1 MEADAGFVQDVEHV
15 DEAAA
20 DLRSQADALAFAAG
34 EGGRGAVEG
43 EVVEADF
50 EDEVKARADLF
61 EDLHG
66 DGSLRWR
73 ELFLQSVDPL
83 GKLGD
88 VHRGRLGDVLAVDE
102 VMQRFLVQAL
112 ALTLGADGGADEWCG
127 LFARRGGLV
136 VAFALHHGDVF
147 RHALVGVGEAGVA
160 EPRRR
165 DGHRLFGAVDD
176 FVHRLFGKVLDGRL
190 ERCAVSLAEGLY
202 LSEDECVFVFPERR
216 DAPLVNAER
225 GVGDDL
231 LHVDHVHF
239 AEAFAAW
246 AGAVGRVEREVV
258 WRRLTVSQSGHGT
271 HQSAAVVTNLVRC
284 GVEQQDESVS
294 LLHGHA
300 EALLEAWPVVD
311 ADHELV
317 DDHLNA
323 VHLVSIQLHAA
334 ADLHQLTVDAH
345 VEVALL
351 AHLLEEL
358 LVVPLAVADERCEEV
373 HLPSVILPHDQ
384 LQNLLLGVL
393 DHLLAA
399 EVGVGLA
406 SAGVEQAEEVV
417 DLRSGADGGAWVAVR
432 RLLLDGDDG
441 AQAGDLVHV
450 WPLHVAHEV
459 ASVGREGVDVA
470 ALTFGEDG
478 VEGERRL
485 AASTHTRDDGEAVA
499 GQLDVDILQVVHAC
513 TPYANGATPLDAV
526 VCCCDFFLFI
536 DSHTCCVHF
545 VTQRWS

>member
-1 MEADAGFVQDVEHV
+1 
-15 DEAAA
+15 
-20 DLRSQADALAFAAG
+20 
-34 EGGRGAVEG
+34 
-43 EVVEADF
+43 
-50 EDEVKARADLF
+50 
-61 EDLHG
+61 
-66 DGSLRWR
+66 
-73 ELFLQSVDPL
+73 
-83 GKLGD
+83 
-88 VHRGRLGDVLAVDE
+88 
-102 VMQRFLVQAL
+102 MQRFLVQAL
-112 ALTLGADGGADEWCG
+112 ALTFGTDGGADEWSG
-127 LFARRGGLV
+127 LFARGGRGLV

-147 RHALVGVGEAGVA
+147 RHALIGVREAGVA
-160 EPRRR
+160 EPRCR
-165 DGHRLFGAVDD
+165 DGHRLLGAVDD
-176 FVHRLFGKVLDGRL
+176 LVHGLFGEVLDGCL
-190 ERCAVSLAEGLY
+190 ERCAVSLAEGFD
-202 LSEDECVFVFPERR
+202 LSEDERVFVFPEGH
-216 DAPLVNAER
+216 DAPLINTER

-231 LHVDHVHF
+231 LDVDHVHF
-239 AEAFAAW
+239 AEALATW

-258 WRRLTVSQSGHGT
+258 WRRLAVSQSGHGA
-271 HQSAAVVTNLVRC
+271 HQSAAVVTHLVRR
-284 GVEQQDESVS
+284 GVEQQDESVA

-334 ADLHQLTVDAH
+334 ADLHQLTIDAH

-358 LVVPLAVADERCEEV
+358 LVVPLAVANERCQQI
-373 HLPSVILPHDQ
+373 HLPAVILLHDQ

-406 SAGVEQAEEVV
+406 SAGVEQAEKVV

-470 ALTFGEDG
+470 TLTFGEDG

-485 AASTHTRDDGEAVA
+485 AASAHARDDGEAVA
-499 GQLDVDILQVVHAC
+499 GKLDVDILQVVHAR
-513 TPYANGATPLDAV
+513 TPYADGASPLDAF
-526 VCCCDFFLFI
+526 VCLLFFLLTYCHKSFT
-536 DSHTCCVHF
+536 SSPSAGRRRCGWGRCNRGLVCGG
-545 VTQRWS
+545 

>member
-1 MEADAGFVQDVEHV
+1 MLHDDDRVARVAQLFEGVDEADVVALVEADAGLVKDVEHV

-50 EDEVKARADLF
+50 EDEVEARADLF

-66 DGSLRWR
+66 DGSLRRR
-73 ELFLQSVDPL
+73 ELFLQAVDPL

-88 VHRGRLGDVLAVDE
+88 VHRGRLGDVLAVYE

-112 ALTLGADGGADEWCG
+112 ALTLGTDGGADEWCG
-127 LFARRGGLV
+127 LFARGGGLV

-147 RHALVGVGEAGVA
+147 RHALVGVREAGVA

-176 FVHRLFGKVLDGRL
+176 LVHGLFGEVLDRRL
-190 ERCAVSLAEGLY
+190 ERRAVSLAEGFD
-202 LSEDECVFVFPERR
+202 LSEDERVFVFPEGH

-239 AEAFAAW
+239 AEPLAAW

-258 WRRLTVSQSGHGT
+258 WRRLAVSQSGHGA
-271 HQSAAVVTNLVRC
+271 HQSAAVVTHLVRR
-284 GVEQQDESVS
+284 GVEQQDESIA

-334 ADLHQLTVDAH
+334 ADLHQLAVDAH

-351 AHLLEEL
+351 AHLLEEF
-358 LVVPLAVADERCEEV
+358 LVVPLAVANEWRQQI
-373 HLPSVILPHDQ
+373 HLPAVILLHDQ

-417 DLRSGADGGAWVAVR
+417 DLRRGADGGAWVAVR

-441 AQAGDLVHV
+441 A
-450 WPLHVAHEV
+450 
-459 ASVGREGVDVA
+459 
-470 ALTFGEDG
+470 
-478 VEGERRL
+478 
-485 AASTHTRDDGEAVA
+485 
-499 GQLDVDILQVVHAC
+499 
-513 TPYANGATPLDAV
+513 
-526 VCCCDFFLFI
+526 
-536 DSHTCCVHF
+536 
-545 VTQRWS
+545 